1 METTELLRSLT
12 RGNFCAWLTQVC
24 ETYGFRKGKER
35 MDYNTLQT
43 AISQLGFPIVM
54 VIAMAYF
61 IWKLWEKSQQQNENR
76 EEKLYSVISKAQEQ
90 NEKLSAT
97 NAEFVQVL
105 TSYKDDLDDIRE
117 DVSEIKTQINK

>member
-1 METTELLRSLT
+1 
-12 RGNFCAWLTQVC
+12 
-24 ETYGFRKGKER
+24 
-35 MDYNTLQT
+35 MDYNVLQT

-54 VIAMAYF
+54 VIAMAFF
-61 IWKLWEKSQQQNENR
+61 IWKLWEKSQSQNETR

-117 DVSEIKTQINK
+117 DVAEIKTQINK

>member
-1 METTELLRSLT
+1 
-12 RGNFCAWLTQVC
+12 
-24 ETYGFRKGKER
+24 
-35 MDYNTLQT
+35 MDYNALQT

-54 VIAMAYF
+54 VIAMAFF
-61 IWKLWEKSQQQNENR
+61 IWKLWEKSQT
-76 EEKLYSVISKAQEQ
+76 Q

>member
-1 METTELLRSLT
+1 METTELLRSLAEGT
-12 RGNFCAWLTQVC
+12 FALSPYTVFGKD
-24 ETYGFRKGKER
+24 KGV
-35 MDYNTLQT
+35 DYNALQT

-54 VIAMAYF
+54 VIAMAFF
-61 IWKLWEKSQQQNENR
+61 IWKLWEKSQTQNENR

-105 TSYKDDLDDIRE
+105 TSYKDDLDEIRE

>member
-1 METTELLRSLT
+1 MRSASHT
-12 RGNFCAWLTQVC
+12 NVHTVFGKD
-24 ETYGFRKGKER
+24 KGVN
-35 MDYNTLQT
+35 YNVLQT

-54 VIAMAYF
+54 VIAMAFF
-61 IWKLWEKSQQQNENR
+61 IWKLWEKSQTQNETR

>member
-1 METTELLRSLT
+1 MSNHGTFALVDKT
-12 RGNFCAWLTQVC
+12 NFCAWLI
-24 ETYGFRKGKER
+24 YGFRKGRER

-61 IWKLWEKSQQQNENR
+61 IWKLWEKSQTQNETR

>member
-1 METTELLRSLT
+1 LCGNHGTFALVNPRELLRSAHT
-12 RGNFCAWLTQVC
+12 VFGKD
-24 ETYGFRKGKER
+24 KGV
-35 MDYNTLQT
+35 DYNALQT
-43 AISQLGFPIVM
+43 AISQLGFPIIM
-54 VIAMAYF
+54 VIAMAFF

-117 DVSEIKTQINK
+117 DVSDIKTQINK

>member
-1 METTELLRSLT
+1 
-12 RGNFCAWLTQVC
+12 
-24 ETYGFRKGKER
+24 
-35 MDYNTLQT
+35 MDYNVLQT

-54 VIAMAYF
+54 VIAMAFF
-61 IWKLWEKSQQQNENR
+61 IWKLWEKSQNETR

-105 TSYKDDLDDIRE
+105 TSYKDDLDEIRE
-117 DVSEIKTQINK
+117 DVSDIKTQINK